1 MSASQPLSL
10 VTDYG
15 ELSSANATSA
25 VTSAQTVKTG
35 VLYVVCSEAKAG
47 GHIAVCNTA
56 NQAGVG
62 SFHVAKGDSF
72 LYRYGHPA
80 KAPVSA
86 ISKAASAVITIDH
99 TDTKLQVG
107 DFVTLSG
114 SSVGTYNSTIA
125 HKEITAI
132 QRPQRVNDFQTTIT
146 VDADTSSLANF
157 AGTATLSKSVIF
169 RLAPETA
176 SGCTLHLHEVGI
188 G

>member
-62 SFHVAKGDSF
+62 SFHVARETHSF
-72 LYRYGHPA
+72 I
-80 KAPVSA
+80 V
-86 ISKAASAVITIDH
+86 
-99 TDTKLQVG
+99 TDIQLKHQFL
-107 DFVTLSG
+107 LS
-114 SSVGTYNSTIA
+114 VKQA
-125 HKEITAI
+125 M
-132 QRPQRVNDFQTTIT
+132 Q
-146 VDADTSSLANF
+146 L
-157 AGTATLSKSVIF
+157 
-169 RLAPETA
+169 
-176 SGCTLHLHEVGI
+176 
-188 G
+188 

>member
-86 ISKAASAVITIDH
+86 ISKASSAVITIDH

>member
-1 MSASQPLSL
+1 MSASQPLKL
-10 VTDYG
+10 VTDIG
-15 ELSSANATSA
+15 TVSSANATSA

-35 VLYVVCSEAKAG
+35 VLYVVCSDAKAAG
-47 GHIAVCNTA
+47 DIAVCNTA

-80 KAPVSA
+80 NAPISA
-86 ISKAASAVITIDH
+86 ISKATSAVLTVDH

-107 DFVTLSG
+107 DYVTLSG
-114 SSVGTYNSTIA
+114 SAVGTYNSTIA
-125 HKEITAI
+125 HVPITAI
-132 QRPQRVNDFQTTIT
+132 SDPQRTNDYKMTIT
-146 VDADTSSLANF
+146 VTANTGSLADF
-157 AGTATLSKSVIF
+157 TGTAVLSKSVIF

>member
-25 VTSAQTVKTG
+25 VTSASVIKTG
-35 VLYVVCSEAKAG
+35 ILYVVCSDDKAA

-80 KAPVSA
+80 NAPVSA
-86 ISKAASAVITIDH
+86 ISKATSAVLTVDH

-107 DFVTLSG
+107 DYVTLSG
-114 SSVGTYNSTIA
+114 SAVGTYNSTIA
-125 HKEITAI
+125 HVPITAI
-132 QRPQRVNDFQTTIT
+132 SDPQRTNDYKMTIT
-146 VDADTSSLANF
+146 VTANTSSLADF
-157 AGTATLSKSVIF
+157 TGSAVLSKSVIF
-169 RLAPETA
+169 RMAPETS
-176 SGCTLHLHEVGI
+176 SGCTLHLKEVGI

>member
-25 VTSAQTVKTG
+25 VTSSQIIKTG
-35 VLYVVCSEAKAG
+35 ILYVVCSDDKAA
-47 GHIAVCNTA
+47 GHIAVCNTV

-62 SFHVAKGDSF
+62 SFHVAKGDDF

-80 KAPVSA
+80 NAPVSA

-99 TDTKLQVG
+99 TDSKIQVG
-107 DFVTLSG
+107 DFVTLTG
-114 SSVGTYNSTIA
+114 SSVSAYNSTIA
-125 HKEITAI
+125 HVEVTAKSN
-132 QRPQRVNDFQTTIT
+132 PQQWNDFKQTIT
-146 VDADTSSLANF
+146 VDANTSALADF
-157 AGTATLSKSVIF
+157 TGTATLSKSVIF
-169 RLAPETA
+169 RLAPETS
-176 SGCTLHLHEVGI
+176 SGCTLHLNEVGV

>member
-1 MSASQPLSL
+1 MSASQPLKL
-10 VTDYG
+10 VTDIG
-15 ELSSANATSA
+15 EVSSANATSA

-35 VLYVVCSEAKAG
+35 VLYVVCSDAKAA

-80 KAPVSA
+80 NAPVSA

-99 TDTKLQVG
+99 TDTKIRVG
-107 DFVTLSG
+107 DYVTLSG

-125 HKEITAI
+125 HVEVTAKSD
-132 QRPQRVNDFQTTIT
+132 PQRTNDYKTTLTVN
-146 VDADTSSLANF
+146 ADTASLADF
-157 AGTATLSKSVIF
+157 TGTATLSKSVIF

-176 SGCTLHLHEVGI
+176 SGCTLRLHEVGI

>member
-1 MSASQPLSL
+1 MSCTPLSL

-25 VTSAQTVKTG
+25 VTGAKTIKTG
-35 VLYVVCSEAKAG
+35 VVYVVCSDAKAA

-80 KAPVSA
+80 RGTVTSA
-86 ISKAASAVITIDH
+86 AKGTSTVLTLNHPDSKIR
-99 TDTKLQVG
+99 VG
-107 DFVTLSG
+107 DYVTMSG
-114 SSVGTYNSTIA
+114 ADVGAWNSLIA
-125 HKEITAI
+125 HVPVTAVSS
-132 QRPQRVNDFQTTIT
+132 PQQWNDYQQTVT
-146 VDADTSSLANF
+146 VTANSSALADFTGSAF
-157 AGTATLSKSVIF
+157 IEKSVIF